1 MMTNLEIA
9 RLITIGY
16 DAILSRESL
25 RALASVMTCRK
36 YKKSDRILDEGETCT
51 CLRYIEK
58 GMIRQFYFKNG
69 KELTEHLAYE
79 GSMIICLESYFK
91 QIPSKL
97 MIEALEQTT
106 LWEID
111 KKSVEELSLTHA
123 DIGVWYRKV
132 FEVSL
137 IESQVKA
144 DTLRFESAHERYSKL
159 MQLHPEIIKRVPLLH
174 IASYLQMTPETLSRV
189 RAAAVKSD

>member
-1 MMTNLEIA
+1 MMTNLEIT

-16 DAILSRESL
+16 DALQSRESL
-25 RALASVMTCRK
+25 RALASILVCRK
-36 YKKSDRILDEGETCT
+36 YKKGERILDEGETCR

-69 KELTEHLAYE
+69 KELTENLSYE
-79 GSMIICLESYFK
+79 GAMVICLESYFK
-91 QIPSKL
+91 QIPTRL
-97 MIEALEQTT
+97 MIEALEPTT

-111 KKSVEELSLTHA
+111 KEKVEELVLSHA

-137 IESQVKA
+137 IVSQIKA
-144 DTLRFESAHERYSKL
+144 DMFRFEPAHERYNTL
-159 MQLHPEIIKRVPLLH
+159 LHQHPEIVKRVPLVY

-189 RAAAVKSD
+189 RAQKSSSD